1 MSSKPRIVA
10 TFLLA
15 ALLIVG
21 LASSLHAAT
30 VANALDFD
38 GVNDSVTI
46 ATLTNAPLAN
56 SARTVE
62 AWVKV
67 PPTFTGYGMV
77 FAYGGTAF
85 LSRLSVG
92 IQAGKVT
99 VEANNSTVTWPAT
112 VNDGTWHHLAVAY
125 PGSGGIVAASVYLDG
140 TALTGPVSTGGSTA
154 LATVSGPAY
163 VGSLN
168 GASYFLTGT
177 IDELRVWNVARTQAQ
192 IQAAKGT
199 ELTGTET
206 GLVAYY
212 PFNQGVASGTNSIQ
226 KPSVL

>member
-1 MSSKPRIVA
+1 MFAKSRIIA

-46 ATLTNAPLAN
+46 ATLTNVPLAN
-56 SARTVE
+56 TARTVE

-92 IQAGKVT
+92 IQGGKVT
-99 VEANNSTVTWPAT
+99 VEANNSLPICISTHEQCFTRQEEQMYESPT
-112 VNDGTWHHLAVAY
+112 LSLA
-125 PGSGGIVAASVYLDG
+125 SD
-140 TALTGPVSTGGSTA
+140 
-154 LATVSGPAY
+154 
-163 VGSLN
+163 
-168 GASYFLTGT
+168 
-177 IDELRVWNVARTQAQ
+177 VW
-192 IQAAKGT
+192 
-199 ELTGTET
+199 L
-206 GLVAYY
+206 
-212 PFNQGVASGTNSIQ
+212 
-226 KPSVL
+226 